1 MTQSDLGDA
10 VRDLEDLGKTNA
22 DLHNECD
29 YVLKNF
35 MIRQN
40 APWCPQGA
48 PLQKGCKEGTFAALA
63 ADIQK
68 YTADAAQLTKEI
80 AELDEDI
87 SIWQGDIDAAT
98 NVGISKRRTMTRFT
112 RIILNLL
119 MPCSEPSQS

>member
-1 MTQSDLGDA
+1 
-10 VRDLEDLGKTNA
+10 
-22 DLHNECD
+22 
-29 YVLKNF
+29 

-68 YTADAAQLTKEI
+68 YTADAAQLTKAI

-112 RIILNLL
+112 KIILNLL
-119 MPCSEPSQS
+119 MPS